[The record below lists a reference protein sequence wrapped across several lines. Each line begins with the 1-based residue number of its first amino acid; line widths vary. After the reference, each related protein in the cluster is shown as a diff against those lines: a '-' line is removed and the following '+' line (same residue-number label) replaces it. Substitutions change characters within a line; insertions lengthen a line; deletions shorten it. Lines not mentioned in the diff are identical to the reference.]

1 MKKHRWLNILGLILI
16 LATGCG
22 RKSETPASPVT
33 DIASPAAPA
42 APVPTFDAATETNSP
57 LAEPQSQHPAPDTL
71 TADLA
76 GLDFDAFADQS
87 YQALMLRNP
96 EMLTTLALSAA
107 YGLRDDRL
115 TDISDGYVRQT
126 QQLEREILALL
137 QGYDRAAL
145 TAEQQLTYDV
155 YLWYLQDRVAG
166 QAFMYD
172 DYPLNVTVFSEHHD
186 LLQFFTDIH
195 PVTDL
200 QNAQDYVTRLW
211 QVDDKLA
218 QLSEGLRLRQ
228 QAGVVL
234 PKFLFPYVQGEIQ
247 SIAHNSAQRTP
258 YYTAFAEK
266 LAPLSSIDPQQQAE
280 LLAEAEAAISGAVQP
295 GYQALDQLWTEL
307 ETIATYD
314 EGVWKF
320 PDGLAYYD
328 YLLRHYTTTSLSADE
343 VHQLG
348 MAELERIQA
357 EMRARFEALGYPA
370 GESLPAL
377 YSRLERDGGMR
388 SGPEIV
394 AGYEDIISQAEANVA
409 VAFDLQPVVGVIVVG
424 GPTGGYYIGPAL
436 DGSRPG
442 MFYASNTGTVPW
454 YRMPTLAYHEAVPGH
469 HTQIAI
475 AQQLELPIV
484 RRASEFTA
492 YVEGWALY
500 AERLAWELG
509 FYQDDPYGDLGRLQ
523 MEAFR
528 AARLV
533 GDTGLHAKGW
543 SFDQAVDFML
553 QNTGQS
559 VGMVQSEV
567 SRYLCVPGQATSYY
581 IGYLKILE
589 LRQQMMDAQ
598 GDAFDLRAFHNLILG
613 GGSMPLDVLTQV
625 VEEALGGG

>member
-1 MKKHRWLNILGLILI
+1 MKKHRWFNILGLILI
-16 LATGCG
+16 LAAGCG
-22 RKSETPASPVT
+22 QKSEAPAPPVSDT
-33 DIASPAAPA
+33 ASPAASTTSAPA
-42 APVPTFDAATETNSP
+42 LEATIETTSPFGEPLSQLPTPE
-57 LAEPQSQHPAPDTL
+57 TL
-71 TADLA
+71 TADLV

-87 YQALMLRNP
+87 YQALMLRSP

-107 YGLRDDRL
+107 YGQRDDRL

-145 TAEQQLTYDV
+145 TPEQQLTYDV

-172 DYPLNVTVFSEHHD
+172 DYPLNVTVFSVHYD
-186 LLQFFTDIH
+186 LLMFLTDIH
-195 PVTDL
+195 PVTGL

-234 PKFLFPYVQGEIQ
+234 PKFLFPYVQHEIQ
-247 SIAHNSAQRTP
+247 SIAHNSAQHTP

-266 LAPLSSIDPQQQAE
+266 LSLLSSITPQQQTE
-280 LLAEAEAAISGAVQP
+280 LLAQAETAIDQAVLP

-307 ETIATYD
+307 EAAATYD

-328 YLLRHYTTTSLSADE
+328 YLLRHYTTTNLSADE

-348 MAELERIQA
+348 LAELARIQA
-357 EMRARFEALGYPA
+357 EMRVRFEALGYPA

-377 YSRLERDGGMR
+377 YSRLETDGGMR

-409 VAFDLQPVVGVIVVG
+409 VVFDLQPAVGVIVVG

-475 AQQLELPIV
+475 AQQLELPII

-500 AERLAWELG
+500 GERLAWELG
-509 FYQDDPYGDLGRLQ
+509 FYADDPYGDLGRLQ

-533 GDTGLHAKGW
+533 VDTGLHAKGW

-559 VGMVQSEV
+559 MGMVQSEV
-567 SRYLCVPGQATSYY
+567 SRYICIPGQATSYY

-589 LRQQMMDAQ
+589 LRQQMMDAH
-598 GDAFDLRAFHNLILG
+598 GEAFDLRTFHNLILG

-625 VEEALGGG
+625 VEDALGG